1 MKHRHNPTTRH
12 ANMRRFFILGLA
24 TLVLSVFLVGLYSD
38 DVSAAAKN
46 VRTKVVTAIKKKAAP
61 LVKIVKKSV
70 PQKKKVAKKPK
81 KQKRELVTVAK
92 KPTLPIRPLSDQIP
106 DIILPPTERF
116 DAPTPLVFTGES
128 MPPQAP
134 SSTPLAQSASSSP
147 TSTAT
152 ATPQTSPS
160 TPVHEEPFIV
170 RIPRPDFTLLTRD
183 GILQWTNTQ
192 RATTASLPPLAGNGN
207 LDAIARARLKDL
219 FAKQYFEHVSPDG
232 SSASTI
238 AKDIGYSF
246 ILIGENLALGDF
258 GSDERVVQ
266 AWMDSPG
273 HRANILNTKYSELG
287 VATQKGTYQGRE
299 TWIAVQIFGLPLSTC
314 PQPDQEIKTNIVD
327 SEKAVA
333 EMKTVLGWKKQGLES
348 IGAPTTQGAVDAYNA
363 LVNEHNKIVEQMNAL
378 IANIKL
384 WVTAYNEQIAIFNDC
399 LKNASPSEPLTH

>member
-1 MKHRHNPTTRH
+1 MITDYHLTTRH
-12 ANMRRFFILGLA
+12 ASIWRFFGIGLA
-24 TLVLSVFLVGLYSD
+24 TLVLSGLLAGLYSN

-46 VRTKVVTAIKKKAAP
+46 VKTKLVNAVQKKAAP
-61 LVKIVKKSV
+61 IIKIVKKSV

-81 KQKRELVTVAK
+81 KQKKELVAVAK
-92 KPTLPIRPLSDQIP
+92 KPTLPARPLSDQIP

-116 DAPTPLVFTGES
+116 DAPTPLVFTGE
-128 MPPQAP
+128 PIPQAP
-134 SSTPLAQSASSSP
+134 SSTPLDHLSTSTP
-147 TSTAT
+147 TSTPT
-152 ATPQTSPS
+152 AIPQPSTS
-160 TPVHEEPFIV
+160 TPVHEEPFI
-170 RIPRPDFTLLTRD
+170 IHLPRSDFTLLTRD

-192 RATTASLPPLAGNGN
+192 RATTASLPSLLGNVQ
-207 LDAIARARLKDL
+207 LDTIAQARLKDL
-219 FAKQYFEHVSPDG
+219 FEKQYFEHVSPDG
-232 SSASTI
+232 SSANTI

-287 VATQKGTYQGRE
+287 VAAQKGTYQGRE

-314 PQPDQEIKTNIVD
+314 PQPDQEIKTKIVD

-333 EMKTVLGWKKQGLES
+333 EMKTVLAWKKQGLES
-348 IGAPTTQGAVDAYNA
+348 IGAPTTQSAVEAYNA
-363 LVNEHNKIVEQMNAL
+363 LVNEHNTIVEQMNAL

-399 LKNASPSEPLTH
+399 LKSATPQESTGH